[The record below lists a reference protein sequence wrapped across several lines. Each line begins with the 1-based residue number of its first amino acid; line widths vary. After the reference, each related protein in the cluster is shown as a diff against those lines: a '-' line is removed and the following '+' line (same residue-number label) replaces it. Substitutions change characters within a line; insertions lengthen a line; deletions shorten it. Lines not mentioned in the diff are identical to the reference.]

1 MRTSTR
7 MRRMTRTKRTKTGS
21 SLVGSKLVGSK
32 LVGSKLA
39 VLLLCGLLSSAA
51 GKKPEPYAVVAGTVF
66 REDGFSLPGASVT
79 LLPKDAPKGK
89 KLEAMSDARGEFAFR
104 VPAGAAAYVVKAARK
119 GFQPAEKEAS
129 VSGEGR
135 VDVTLILSVESK

>member
-7 MRRMTRTKRTKTGS
+7 MRRMTRTKRTKTGN
-21 SLVGSKLVGSK
+21 SLVGSKLVGTK

-129 VSGEGR
+129 EGR
-135 VDVTLILSVESK
+135 VDVTLILSAESK

>member
-1 MRTSTR
+1 MTMRTKMTRTWMRTSTR

-21 SLVGSKLVGSK
+21 SLAG
-32 LVGSKLA
+32 
-39 VLLLCGLLSSAA
+39 LLLCGLLSSAA

-89 KLEAMSDARGEFAFR
+89 KLEAVSDARGEFAFR
-104 VPAGAAAYVVKAARK
+104 IPAGAAAYVVKAARK

-135 VDVTLILSVESK
+135 VDVTLILSAESK

>member
-1 MRTSTR
+1 
-7 MRRMTRTKRTKTGS
+7 MTRTKRTRT
-21 SLVGSKLVGSK
+21 GSKLI
-32 LVGSKLA
+32 GSKLA
-39 VLLLCGLLSSAA
+39 VLLVCGLLSSAA

-89 KLEAMSDARGEFAFR
+89 KLEAVSDARGEFAFR
-104 VPAGAAAYVVKAARK
+104 VPVGSASYVVKAARK
-119 GFQPAEKEAS
+119 GFQAAEKEAS

-135 VDVTLILSVESK
+135 VDVTLTLSGSQMNRRV

>member
-1 MRTSTR
+1 
-7 MRRMTRTKRTKTGS
+7 MTRTKRTKTGS
-21 SLVGSKLVGSK
+21 KLI
-32 LVGSKLA
+32 
-39 VLLLCGLLSSAA
+39 VLLVCGLLSSAA

-79 LLPKDAPKGK
+79 LVPKDAPKKDAPKSK
-89 KLEAMSDARGEFAFR
+89 KLEAVTDARGEFAFR

-129 VSGEGR
+129 ISGEGR
-135 VDVTLILSVESK
+135 VDVTLILSAESK

>member
-1 MRTSTR
+1 
-7 MRRMTRTKRTKTGS
+7 MTRTKRTKSGS
-21 SLVGSKLVGSK
+21 SVVGSNLVGSKF
-32 LVGSKLA
+32 A
-39 VLLLCGLLSSAA
+39 VLLVCGLLSSAA

-66 REDGFSLPGASVT
+66 REDGFSLAGASVT

-89 KLEAMSDARGEFAFR
+89 KLEAVSDARGEFAFR
-104 VPAGAAAYVVKAARK
+104 VPAGAATYVVKAVRK

-135 VDVTLILSVESK
+135 VDVTLLLSAESK

>member
-1 MRTSTR
+1 
-7 MRRMTRTKRTKTGS
+7 MTRTKRTKTGS
-21 SLVGSKLVGSK
+21 SLVGSK

-51 GKKPEPYAVVAGTVF
+51 GKKPEPYAIVAGTVF

-79 LLPKDAPKGK
+79 LLPKDAPKAK
-89 KLEAMSDARGEFAFR
+89 KLEAVSDARGEFAFR
-104 VPAGAAAYVVKAARK
+104 IPAGAAAYVVKAARK

-135 VDVTLILSVESK
+135 VDVTLILSAESK

>member
-1 MRTSTR
+1 MRISTR
-7 MRRMTRTKRTKTGS
+7 TTRMTRTKRRKTGS

>member
-1 MRTSTR
+1 M
-7 MRRMTRTKRTKTGS
+7 KRTKTTKS
-21 SLVGSKLVGSK
+21 SCLAALLV
-32 LVGSKLA
+32 
-39 VLLLCGLLSSAA
+39 CGLLSSAA

-89 KLEAMSDARGEFAFR
+89 KLEAVSDARGEFAFR
-104 VPAGAAAYVVKAARK
+104 VPAAPAAYVLKAVRK

-129 VSGEGR
+129 ISGEGR
-135 VDVTLILSVESK
+135 VDVTLTLAAESK